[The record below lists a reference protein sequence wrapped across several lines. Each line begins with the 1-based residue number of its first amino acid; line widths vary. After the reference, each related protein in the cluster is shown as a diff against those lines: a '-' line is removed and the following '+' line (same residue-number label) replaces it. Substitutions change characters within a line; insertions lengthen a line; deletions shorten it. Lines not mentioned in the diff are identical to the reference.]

1 MCSHYQ
7 TLKDAELLLQKFGV
21 RSKPA
26 AIGKYDMWPRYEGV
40 FVRRPPEH
48 DAGDDAVPEREAAAG
63 RWGLISAMTR
73 SGGLERASKLSTFN
87 ARAETAAGSYT
98 FGNAW
103 RRAQH
108 CIIPADAIFEPDWTS
123 GKAVATRFTR
133 ADGKPLGIAGLW
145 DRYRDA
151 AGHWQESYT
160 MLTINADNDPVFS
173 RYHQPNTEKR
183 MVVILPEG
191 AYGDWLTA
199 SAAHSREMLV
209 PFPADMLTATPMAR
223 PVLSGTQQGPDD
235 RNLQVPDDLLNR

>member
-21 RSKPA
+21 RPKPA
-26 AIGKYDMWPRYEGV
+26 SAGKYDMWPRYEGV

-48 DAGDDAVPEREAAAG
+48 DAGDDAVPDCEAATG

-73 SGGLERASKLSTFN
+73 ADGLDRAGKLSTFN
-87 ARAETAAGSYT
+87 ARAETASTSFT

-108 CIIPADAIFEPDWTS
+108 CIVPADAIFEPDWRS
-123 GKAVATRFTR
+123 GRAVATRFAR
-133 ADGKPLGIAGLW
+133 ADGEPLGIAGLW

-151 AGHWQESYT
+151 AGQWRDSYV
-160 MLTINADNDPVFS
+160 MLTINADDDPVFQH
-173 RYHQPNTEKR
+173 YQQAGHEKR

-199 SAAHSREMLV
+199 DAFRSREFLV
-209 PFPADMLTATPMAR
+209 PFPSERLVATPAR
-223 PVLSGTQQGPDD
+223 QSSDPAPVRPTWSSP
-235 RNLQVPDDLLNR
+235 